1 MSGGIFTV
9 MARRCIHMQPMYLNG
24 QARSVFMSNRKGTMV
39 NIKLSPRLSLSCNK
53 LDVIHEIR
61 GPDLFFVQVSS
72 DEALAAE
79 WDEHHE
85 EYKVTFPFGF
95 PTCLMYIQ
103 HCKLLSTGKQPLR
116 LCAEVF
122 DDVFTPPIM
131 HVMSPVEINV
141 MVGDCAVP
149 LLACRA
155 GLCGR
160 SVSSYSHPL
169 KDRLQRLKDLRAK
182 HTFVEPDHRIKWKK
196 ESALAVA
203 ITDKL
208 PMAQLVT
215 SSDDDGGGGRDGQPV
230 QEPEKI
236 KEE

>member
-1 MSGGIFTV
+1 MNDGICSV
-9 MARRCIHMQPMYLNG
+9 MARKCIHMQPMFLNG
-24 QARSVFMSNRKGTMV
+24 ETRSVFMSNRKGTMV

-53 LDVIHEIR
+53 FDVIHEIR
-61 GPDLFFVQVSS
+61 GPNLFFMEVGIY
-72 DEALAAE
+72 EALAAE
-79 WDEHHE
+79 WDERHE
-85 EYKVTFPFGF
+85 EYKLTFPFGF

-116 LCAEVF
+116 LCAEIF

-131 HVMSPVEINV
+131 HVMSRGEIDV

-155 GLCGR
+155 GLYGR

-169 KDRLQRLKDLRAK
+169 EHRLQRLKDLRAK
-182 HTFVEPDHRIKWKK
+182 HTFVEPDHLIKWKK

-215 SSDDDGGGGRDGQPV
+215 SSDDGGGGGDGEPV
-230 QEPEKI
+230 QEPEKV